1 VTVRTSNFRN
11 LSTIL
16 TYSTSLRTS
25 HTSQHPTANM
35 EETFLQLP
43 LHLDPT
49 SKAIS
54 APPTSTST
62 SPTDPLTTEIQYLNA
77 LHRSLLA
84 LDGATPP
91 PPLPVN
97 PKRSA
102 QLTKMREQ
110 GNLAFRKAQYAEAVK
125 LYTYG
130 IEMGLGRPVWEPATL
145 LRDEVGALF
154 ANRAQAHMA
163 SHLWA
168 EGCVDADTSVALV
181 KVGNAKGWWR
191 KGKCLVEMGRLV
203 EAREWVARALEFEG
217 KEADL
222 VALGREVEGL
232 IARKEGREVGR

>member
-1 VTVRTSNFRN
+1 
-11 LSTIL
+11 
-16 TYSTSLRTS
+16 
-25 HTSQHPTANM
+25 M

-43 LHLDPT
+43 LHLDPS

-54 APPTSTST
+54 A
-62 SPTDPLTTEIQYLNA
+62 SPTTDTLTAELHHLNT
-77 LHRSLLA
+77 LHRALLA
-84 LDGATPP
+84 LDAATPP

-110 GNLAFRKAQYAEAVK
+110 GNLAFRKSQYPEAIK

-130 IEMGLGRPVWEPATL
+130 IDMALGRPVWEPATL
-145 LRDEVGALF
+145 LRDEVGAMF
-154 ANRAQAHMA
+154 ANRAQAYMA
-163 SHLWA
+163 LHLWA
-168 EGCVDADTSVALV
+168 EGAVDADTSVAMV

-191 KGKCLVEMGRLV
+191 KGRCLVEMGRLV

-222 VALGREVEGL
+222 VALAREVDGL
-232 IARKEGREVGR
+232 IARKEVR